1 MKNMKKYIS
10 ALLAIT
16 VLLTFAG
23 CNKSTHKEE
32 FENNETQQ
40 TETEPQ
46 QTSTETTVTEE
57 PEVEVNIVA
66 SQYSVLDVTDLFS
79 KRDVKQTA
87 DTSDAKKYTVAD
99 GQTITITEEG
109 VYVLTGTASNAQIFV
124 NADEN
129 AKVQLVLQGLNVTN
143 DSIRITHYSR
153 EIK

>member
-46 QTSTETTVTEE
+46 QTSTETTVTDE
-57 PEVEVNIVA
+57 PEHK
-66 SQYSVLDVTDLFS
+66 TDSRYLRC
-79 KRDVKQTA
+79 KA
-87 DTSDAKKYTVAD
+87 
-99 GQTITITEEG
+99 
-109 VYVLTGTASNAQIFV
+109 VYGS
-124 NADEN
+124 
-129 AKVQLVLQGLNVTN
+129 
-143 DSIRITHYSR
+143 
-153 EIK
+153 